1 MKAWQIVRDK
11 PVFPCPTVSSVT
23 SHVNCRGPMRIN
35 KFKKLN
41 LNWLVQNVIKVTH
54 FLDPLLDASL

>member
-23 SHVNCRGPMRIN
+23 SHVNCRGPIRIN
-35 KFKKLN
+35 KFKKLACSKRDQGN
-41 LNWLVQNVIKVTH
+41 P

>member
-11 PVFPCPTVSSVT
+11 PVFPYPTVSSVT

-41 LNWLVQNVIKVTH
+41 LNLFLNVIKVTH
-54 FLDPLLDASL
+54 F

>member
-11 PVFPCPTVSSVT
+11 PVFPCPTVSSVS
-23 SHVNCRGPMRIN
+23 SHVNCRGPIRIN

-54 FLDPLLDASL
+54 F